1 MGLQLSVVSERVL
14 RASAPGNL
22 ALELGAAR
30 LPVLA
35 ARLILEGGRA
45 LVTDEVRAVEL
56 LHDES
61 IHILAEAQLTPAVRA
76 SVVFL
81 LPHGEAGRAAELIA
95 LVALLGLLNHL
106 QADGTG
112 EVLVK
117 TLGGLLWLEVLV
129 RIDLGA

>member
-1 MGLQLSVVSERVL
+1 M

-30 LPVLA
+30 FPVLA

-45 LVTDEVRAVEL
+45 LVTDEARAVEL

-81 LPHGEAGRAAELIA
+81 LPHGEAGRATELIA
-95 LVALLGLLNHL
+95 LVAFLRLLNHL
-106 QADGTG
+106 HANRAG

-117 TLGGLLWLEVLV
+117 TLGGLLWLEVLI

>member
-1 MGLQLSVVSERVL
+1 M
-14 RASAPGNL
+14 
-22 ALELGAAR
+22 
-30 LPVLA
+30 LA

-95 LVALLGLLNHL
+95 LVAFLGLLNHL
-106 QADGTG
+106 QADGAG

-129 RIDLGA
+129 RINLGA